1 MASSG
6 PVVLVDAG
14 VLHDIAE
21 ALDGTWKP
29 DQISDLG
36 RREELVAA
44 ARLRLYADRDRS
56 GWMLLTTHAPREEV
70 LANGEHTWSV
80 GFVGAIDDLDDAP
93 AEADLVALETILVSE
108 GVVRENA
115 HLLACAYLSEFVRIV
130 VTNDE
135 RPYHRSRAED
145 LPEHLQFMSAGE
157 AVEKLQIAP
166 GEKPP
171 ILPPGLEAVDS
182 ASAWWV
188 P

>member
-6 PVVLVDAG
+6 PVVLVDSG

-21 ALDGTWKP
+21 ALDGAWNP
-29 DQISDLG
+29 DQISDLQ
-36 RREELVAA
+36 RREELIAA

-70 LANGEHTWSV
+70 LANGDNAWSV

-93 AEADLVALETILVSE
+93 AEADLDALEKILLSE
-108 GVVRENA
+108 GVAPGNA
-115 HLLACAYLSEFVRIV
+115 HLLACAYLSAFVRLV

-171 ILPPGLEAVDS
+171 IVPPGFEAVDS
-182 ASAWWV
+182 TSAWWV